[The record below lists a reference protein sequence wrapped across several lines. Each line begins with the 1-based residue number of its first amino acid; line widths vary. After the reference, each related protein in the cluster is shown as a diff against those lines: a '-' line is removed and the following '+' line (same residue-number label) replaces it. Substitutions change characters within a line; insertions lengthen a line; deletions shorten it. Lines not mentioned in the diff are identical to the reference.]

1 MSPEKKVADEEGSPK
16 KDSTKRHEE
25 VTGNDNNHN
34 EDDVA
39 SDISSNSSLGFE
51 DDEDDGAKNKTG
63 VNRIV
68 PDYASDVSSDDLSL
82 LNNINS
88 TTTHHFP
95 SVSIVITKE
104 SSKHGKQRRYKGIS
118 KE

>member
-16 KDSTKRHEE
+16 NDSTKRQE
-25 VTGNDNNHN
+25 VTGNDNNHD

-51 DDEDDGAKNKTG
+51 DDEEVGAKNKIG

-68 PDYASDVSSDDLSL
+68 PDYTSDVSSDDLSGRICVKCEMVANL
-82 LNNINS
+82 DVREGWEIVGFVYFHTFIMNS
-88 TTTHHFP
+88 
-95 SVSIVITKE
+95 
-104 SSKHGKQRRYKGIS
+104 
-118 KE
+118 

>member
-16 KDSTKRHEE
+16 NDSTKRQE
-25 VTGNDNNHN
+25 VTGNDNNHD

-51 DDEDDGAKNKTG
+51 DDEEVGAKNKIG

-68 PDYASDVSSDDLSL
+68 PDYTSDVSSDDLSGRICVRWL
-82 LNNINS
+82 QILMSERDGKLWNS
-88 TTTHHFP
+88 
-95 SVSIVITKE
+95 SIFTPL
-104 SSKHGKQRRYKGIS
+104 S
-118 KE
+118 

>member
-16 KDSTKRHEE
+16 NDSTNRHEE
-25 VTGNDNNHN
+25 VTGNDDNHN

-51 DDEDDGAKNKTG
+51 DDADDGGEKNKIG

-68 PDYASDVSSDDLSL
+68 PEYTSDVSSDDLSGR
-82 LNNINS
+82 IC
-88 TTTHHFP
+88 
-95 SVSIVITKE
+95 
-104 SSKHGKQRRYKGIS
+104 
-118 KE
+118 

>member
-1 MSPEKKVADEEGSPK
+1 MSSSSPVVVRWTDGWCRCGVVNASKMSPEKKVADEEGSPK

-51 DDEDDGAKNKTG
+51 DDEDDSAKNKTG

-68 PDYASDVSSDDLSL
+68 PDYASDVSSDDLS
-82 LNNINS
+82 
-88 TTTHHFP
+88 
-95 SVSIVITKE
+95 
-104 SSKHGKQRRYKGIS
+104 GKTIA
-118 KE
+118 